1 LVGRGA
7 WLGEM
12 MDASRGKRPR
22 IASNAQHAELRD
34 ALGKS
39 RLVIA
44 TATLPAGLRK
54 KIERQMQ
61 GDAEGENAMMQGV
74 LGIGAAGVAI
84 GTSGATTEIALEL
97 RCDNADACAQV
108 EKLIAKKKSEWSAN
122 MGLRAFGF
130 GALLDTLDVRVDSQK
145 IHVSARLPTD
155 DARRLI
161 ERGVEM
167 RAGGRRAV
175 ESDAGT
181 NPQSPFPRTDPSGEI
196 ISPRRSARTDA
207 GTTAGAAGTSRR
219 SGGDGD
225 PQTQNHPQNTRKTEL
240 VDGGL

>member
-1 LVGRGA
+1 
-7 WLGEM
+7 
-12 MDASRGKRPR
+12 
-22 IASNAQHAELRD
+22 
-34 ALGKS
+34 
-39 RLVIA
+39 
-44 TATLPAGLRK
+44 
-54 KIERQMQ
+54 
-61 GDAEGENAMMQGV
+61 
-74 LGIGAAGVAI
+74 
-84 GTSGATTEIALEL
+84 L

-207 GTTAGAAGTSRR
+207 G
-219 SGGDGD
+219 
-225 PQTQNHPQNTRKTEL
+225 
-240 VDGGL
+240 